1 MNKDLKTAIVIG
13 STGLVGIELIIQ
25 LIESVNFQKIISL
38 SRQTTGIKHPKFEE
52 HIVNFDNGEEW
63 KAYIKGDVL
72 FSSMGTTIKDAK
84 SKEKQYLVDFT
95 YQYNV
100 AKTAAEN
107 GVSRYVLVSSAG
119 ANPKSFSFYMKTK
132 GKLEEEVQK
141 LSFDAIHILRPVQLE
156 GEREKKR
163 WTEQIG
169 VKFMKAVNQVGLLRT
184 FRPISGKE
192 VAKAMLRA
200 SENPNSTILKLHG

>member
-13 STGLVGIELIIQ
+13 STGLVGKELIIQ

-38 SRQTTGIKHPKFEE
+38 SRRTTGIKHPKLEE
-52 HIVNFDNGEEW
+52 HLVNFDNIEKW
-63 KAYIKGDVL
+63 KTYIKGDVL

-119 ANPKSFSFYMKTK
+119 ASPKSFSFYMKTK